1 MKLTSKMLWTLL
13 LLLTIV
19 STRSLKA
26 KSQVI
31 EPIKS
36 DTVFCYT
43 ASENRKI
50 AKIILERDYYKDQ
63 YSIDTAVIAEQKKVI
78 FYTESQLQ
86 NTNILYYD
94 LKALHESIVKDNI
107 KKLETINNLKKQNN
121 GLKILGIS
129 TSTSTILLL
138 IIILL

>member
-1 MKLTSKMLWTLL
+1 M

-26 KSQVI
+26 SSYHI
-31 EPIKS
+31 NPIKS
-36 DTVFCYT
+36 DTIFCYT

-50 AKIILERDYYKDQ
+50 AKVILERDYYKDQ
-63 YSIDTAVIAEQKKVI
+63 YDIDTAVIAEQKKVI

-86 NTNILYYD
+86 NTNVLYYD

-107 KKLETINNLKKQNN
+107 KKSETINNLTKQNK
-121 GLKILGIS
+121 GLKVFGIS
-129 TSTSTILLL
+129 TSASTILLL

>member
-1 MKLTSKMLWTLL
+1 M

-26 KSQVI
+26 SSYYI
-31 EPIKS
+31 NPIKS
-36 DTVFCYT
+36 DTIFCYT

-50 AKIILERDYYKDQ
+50 AKVILERDYYKDQ
-63 YSIDTAVIAEQKKVI
+63 YDIDTAVIAEQKKVI

-86 NTNILYYD
+86 NTNVLYYD

-107 KKLETINNLKKQNN
+107 KKSETINNLTKQNK
-121 GLKILGIS
+121 GLKVFGIS
-129 TSTSTILLL
+129 TSASTILLL